1 MTASNLFS
9 LFKIS
14 LENFFKTKFHIYLK
28 LHIQPSELENLEY
41 YEFHYLVKDLI
52 EHIKAENKQ
61 NEGQQE
67 ATSGMM
73 SNMKMPNMKMPNMKM
88 PKL

>member
-1 MTASNLFS
+1 VTGSNLFS

-41 YEFHYLVKDLI
+41 YEFYYLVKDLI
-52 EHIKAENKQ
+52 ANIKEENKQ
-61 NEGQQE
+61 NQGQND
-67 ATSGMM
+67 ATSGAMGG
-73 SNMKMPNMKMPNMKM
+73 MKMPNLKVPTIKM
-88 PKL
+88 PKM